1 MSVPDRRP
9 DALEP
14 DLRAETRA
22 LRNSRLA
29 TTLLLAA
36 LVNGATFGS
45 FTYLS
50 PVATQVAGIGTRWV
64 PGLLALFGAGS
75 FVGVTVAGRRPAP
88 IVLLGGT
95 ALLAGWVALTAT
107 AGNAA
112 VTPVLVLV
120 QGALSFA
127 VGSTLISQALY
138 AVGGAPA
145 LATAALNVGAV
156 LGPWLGGLPISAG
169 LGYRA
174 PLIVS
179 ALLVALALVTAVAGR
194 GLLGGDPRVDFI
206 WH

>member
-64 PGLLALFGAGS
+64 PGLLALF
-75 FVGVTVAGRRPAP
+75 
-88 IVLLGGT
+88 GGT

-174 PLIVS
+174 PPIVS

-194 GLLGGDPRVDFI
+194 GLLGGDPRVGFI